1 MRVRVDIRKRL
12 ASQGR
17 EFRLEAQFGT
27 ENERIVVFGPSG
39 SGKSVTLQCIAG
51 LLTPD
56 AGRIE
61 IGARVLFDS
70 AAGINLPPQARNVG
84 FVFQEYALFPHL
96 TVEQNIGFAL
106 QRAFHGRLDA
116 ATREH
121 VRAFLTAFELEGLA
135 RNLPREL
142 SGGQRQRVALARAL
156 IRRPDV
162 LLLDEPLAALD
173 PMLREHVRRELLDV
187 QSRFRV
193 PMVIIT
199 HDPADAE
206 ALAENLVVFDRG
218 RVTQTLDLRD
228 GAAALSGISQRE
240 RVGRALA
247 ELFPST

>member
-1 MRVRVDIRKRL
+1 VKVRVDIRKRL
-12 ASQGR
+12 ISRGR
-17 EFRLEAQFGT
+17 EFRLEAEFEA
-27 ENERIVVFGPSG
+27 ENQRVVVFGPSG

-51 LLTPD
+51 LLLPD

-61 IGARVLFDS
+61 IGERVLFDS
-70 AAGINLPPQARNVG
+70 AAGINLSPQARNVG

-96 TVEQNIGFAL
+96 TVERNIGFAL
-106 QRAFHGRLDA
+106 QRALHGGLDA
-116 ATREH
+116 FARER
-121 VRAFLTAFELEGLA
+121 VRAFLAAFELEGLA
-135 RNLPREL
+135 RSLPREL

-187 QSRFRV
+187 QARFQV
-193 PMVIIT
+193 PMIIIT

-206 ALAENLVVFDRG
+206 AFAENLVVFDRG

-228 GAAALSGISQRE
+228 DAKLLPGVSRRE

-247 ELFPST
+247 ELFPAA

>member
-1 MRVRVDIRKRL
+1 MRVRVAICKRL
-12 ASQGR
+12 ASGGR
-17 EFRLEAQFGT
+17 EFRLEAEFGA
-27 ENERIVVFGPSG
+27 ENDRIVVFGPSG

-51 LLTPD
+51 LLAPD

-61 IGARVLFDS
+61 IGERVLFDS

-116 ATREH
+116 AARDR
-121 VRAFLTAFELEGLA
+121 VRAFLGVFELEGLA
-135 RNLPREL
+135 GNLPREL

-156 IRRPDV
+156 IRRPDL

-173 PMLREHVRRELLDV
+173 PMLRGHVRRELLEL
-187 QSRFRV
+187 QSRFQV
-193 PMVIIT
+193 PMIIIT

-206 ALAENLVVFDRG
+206 ALAESLVVFDRG
-218 RVTQTLDLRD
+218 RVTQILDLKD
-228 GAAALSGISQRE
+228 DAALLSGISQRE
-240 RVGRALA
+240 RVGRTLA
-247 ELFPST
+247 ELFPAA